1 MIRTDAIN
9 NLLTELN
16 NEKAAVKQSQE
27 TRASL
32 MTGERTSVQKQQV
45 IVTNLIKEVLPSI
58 INHYVSVELANGQ
71 LFGKL
76 KNVTYEN
83 SSNVNV
89 ELVSAFLEGI
99 SHNAKSRTVVFYLET
114 SRVISVP
121 IDNFLDMMSLD
132 DNSFL
137 MKRNEVI
144 NLIIN
149 E

>member
-32 MTGERTSVQKQQV
+32 MTGERTSVQKQQA
-45 IVTNLIKEVLPSI
+45 IVTNLIKEALPSI
-58 INHYVSVELANGQ
+58 RNHYVSVELANGQ

-89 ELVSAFLEGI
+89 ELVSAFLEGKI
-99 SHNAKSRTVVFYLET
+99 KLSDIYSIVSNFVKNAPKLTNKSIDDIFMLDKEIRIKTREY
-114 SRVISVP
+114 
-121 IDNFLDMMSLD
+121 IDNI
-132 DNSFL
+132 
-137 MKRNEVI
+137 K
-144 NLIIN
+144 
-149 E
+149 

>member
-45 IVTNLIKEVLPSI
+45 IVTNLIKEALPSI
-58 INHYVSVELANGQ
+58 RNHYVSVELANGQ

-89 ELVSAFLEGI
+89 ELVSAFLEGT
-99 SHNAKSRTVVFYLET
+99 SHNTKSRTVVFYLET

-144 NLIIN
+144 NLIIK